1 MSKKITTEEGK
12 DHFRRLTACLSSDPG
27 FKSSLTEALIE
38 ELNDALDTRAHRG
51 QKTAFNAIRA
61 EIHRRYKE
69 SNFSGHLIPEMDE
82 HRKTLPEQAAQAPV
96 ASQAAKK
103 GHAAI
108 SVLKSALLPPGQSA
122 LPNSEQSEPKS
133 PSVVATGKFEV
144 IPPAKTNPTHDRS
157 TTHPDG
163 REIHGGIRGN
173 HHKTTGG
180 SDAPVSVGPGAGEP
194 AGTAR
199 RGESASVDG
208 ADVPHVPVGGRGND
222 DGPGAGLTAGAE
234 AGKNGALSDPNRL
247 AARKYADAAA
257 KFEKCKVACQVMAG
271 FHLIELQ
278 TALRLGQ
285 GQYSRSKP
293 NDSVLIEGH
302 KPNDSVYGH
311 KSWAEFVKSEVGISD
326 DTARNWMNMARA
338 AAPRI
343 RKETGFK
350 ELPLLNPSEMTAEQE
365 KSVDAVVHKL
375 ADGKSQMDFMMELGL
390 AKKPQGSGAKG
401 GHKPAADPNKPKP
414 ENPEQQAAIDIWTPI
429 LRDLELEGLDEKS
442 WAHLPDALL
451 ARLKGIL
458 IDLNKLVPTK

>member
-1 MSKKITTEEGK
+1 
-12 DHFRRLTACLSSDPG
+12 
-27 FKSSLTEALIE
+27 
-38 ELNDALDTRAHRG
+38 
-51 QKTAFNAIRA
+51 
-61 EIHRRYKE
+61 
-69 SNFSGHLIPEMDE
+69 
-82 HRKTLPEQAAQAPV
+82 
-96 ASQAAKK
+96 
-103 GHAAI
+103 
-108 SVLKSALLPPGQSA
+108 
-122 LPNSEQSEPKS
+122 
-133 PSVVATGKFEV
+133 
-144 IPPAKTNPTHDRS
+144 
-157 TTHPDG
+157 
-163 REIHGGIRGN
+163 
-173 HHKTTGG
+173 
-180 SDAPVSVGPGAGEP
+180 
-194 AGTAR
+194 
-199 RGESASVDG
+199 
-208 ADVPHVPVGGRGND
+208 
-222 DGPGAGLTAGAE
+222 
-234 AGKNGALSDPNRL
+234 
-247 AARKYADAAA
+247 
-257 KFEKCKVACQVMAG
+257 MAG